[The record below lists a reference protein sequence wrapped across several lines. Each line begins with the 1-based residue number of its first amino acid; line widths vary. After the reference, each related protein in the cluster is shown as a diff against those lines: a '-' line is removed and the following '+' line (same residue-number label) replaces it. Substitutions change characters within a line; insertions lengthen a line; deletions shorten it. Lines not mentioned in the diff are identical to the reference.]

1 MSFQDQCGGIPM
13 NRRGFLFSSAGGMG
27 VAIAMQAG
35 LSDSVWA
42 AATKPKIGTFG
53 FDMAGRDLSVK
64 PGDDFWNYGGGTFM
78 KNNPIPEDRVRWGA
92 FDQLAAKAE
101 ADVRAIIDE
110 LAAKKSAPGS
120 IEQKIGDFYRS
131 MMDTDAIEAAGLAPI
146 QPEIEL
152 INSAKTHEDIA
163 ALFGKSDLPTPSPIG
178 WGIGPD
184 AGNPDRY
191 LVSIGQGGLGMPERD
206 YYLKDDAR
214 FKTLREKYP
223 VHIAKMLSLAG
234 QKDGEAKAAS
244 VMALETEIAKL
255 HWNITDRR
263 DRTKTYNLKT
273 RAQLDEIAPDFPWA
287 VGLGAAQLNDI
298 QECVVRE
305 VSAIGPLAKLFR
317 ATPVETW
324 KAYLTYHLL
333 SSSASVLPKAIDDE
347 RFEFFGKTLN
357 GQPVQRER
365 WKRATQAINGALGEG
380 VGQVYVARH
389 FSPSAK
395 AKMLVLVEN
404 LRKAFK
410 VRIEGLTWMSPETK
424 VKAQRKLAT
433 FNPKIGYPDKWRDY
447 SALEIKAGDPL
458 GNERRVQ
465 AFEIKNDLEDL
476 KKKTDKTRWFMTPQT
491 VNAYYNPSYNEI
503 VFPAAILQPPFFDE
517 FADPAINYG
526 GIGGVIGHEMGHG
539 FDDQGAKYDENGVLR
554 DWWTP
559 ADVAAFKAL
568 GAKMVAQYSAFEPL
582 PGLKLN
588 GQLGLGENIGDH
600 CGVIVGHQAYKLSLN
615 GKKAPVLD
623 GVTGDQRFF
632 LAWSQVWRA
641 LQREEALRNQVQTG
655 PHSPAQFRVNGAV
668 QNSDVW
674 YQAFNVKPG
683 DKLYVALEN
692 RVRIW

>member
-1 MSFQDQCGGIPM
+1 
-13 NRRGFLFSSAGGMG
+13 
-27 VAIAMQAG
+27 
-35 LSDSVWA
+35 
-42 AATKPKIGTFG
+42 
-53 FDMAGRDLSVK
+53 
-64 PGDDFWNYGGGTFM
+64 
-78 KNNPIPEDRVRWGA
+78 
-92 FDQLAAKAE
+92 
-101 ADVRAIIDE
+101 
-110 LAAKKSAPGS
+110 
-120 IEQKIGDFYRS
+120 
-131 MMDTDAIEAAGLAPI
+131 
-146 QPEIEL
+146 
-152 INSAKTHEDIA
+152 
-163 ALFGKSDLPTPSPIG
+163 
-178 WGIGPD
+178 
-184 AGNPDRY
+184 
-191 LVSIGQGGLGMPERD
+191 
-206 YYLKDDAR
+206 
-214 FKTLREKYP
+214 
-223 VHIAKMLSLAG
+223 
-234 QKDGEAKAAS
+234 
-244 VMALETEIAKL
+244 
-255 HWNITDRR
+255 
-263 DRTKTYNLKT
+263 
-273 RAQLDEIAPDFPWA
+273 
-287 VGLGAAQLNDI
+287 
-298 QECVVRE
+298 
-305 VSAIGPLAKLFR
+305 
-317 ATPVETW
+317 
-324 KAYLTYHLL
+324 
-333 SSSASVLPKAIDDE
+333 
-347 RFEFFGKTLN
+347 
-357 GQPVQRER
+357 
-365 WKRATQAINGALGEG
+365 
-380 VGQVYVARH
+380 VARH

-447 SALEIKAGDPL
+447 SSLEIKAGDPL
-458 GNERRVQ
+458 GNDRRVQ
-465 AFEIKNDLEDL
+465 AFEVKNDLEDL

-683 DKLYVALEN
+683 DKLYVAPEN

>member
-1 MSFQDQCGGIPM
+1 M
-13 NRRGFLFSSAGGMG
+13 NRRRFLYASAAGTGA
-27 VAIAMQAG
+27 AIAMQAG
-35 LSDSVWA
+35 LVTSSFA
-42 AATKPKIGTFG
+42 SANKPTIGTFG

-64 PGDDFWNYGGGTFM
+64 PGDDFWRYGGGVWM
-78 KNNPIPEDRVRWGA
+78 DKNPIPDDRVRWGA

-110 LAAKKSAPGS
+110 LAVKKSAPGS
-120 IEQKIGDFYRS
+120 IEQKIGDYYRS
-131 MMDTDAIEAAGLAPI
+131 YMDTAAIDAAGLAPI
-146 QPEIEL
+146 QPEIDL

-163 ALFGKSDLPTPSPIG
+163 VLFGKIDLPTQSPIG
-178 WGIGPD
+178 WHVGPD

-206 YYLKDDAR
+206 FYLKDEPR

-234 QKDGEAKAAS
+234 QQDGEAKAAS
-244 VMALETEIAKL
+244 IMALETEIAKL
-255 HWNITDRR
+255 HWNVTDRR

-287 VGLGAAQLNDI
+287 AGLTSAQLNDI
-298 QECVVRE
+298 QECVVSE
-305 VSAIGPLAKLFR
+305 ITAIGPLAKLFR
-317 ATPVETW
+317 ATPVDTW

-333 SSSASVLPKAIDDE
+333 SLSASVLPKAIDEE

-357 GQPVQRER
+357 GQRVQRER
-365 WKRATQAINGALGEG
+365 WTRATQAVNGALGEG

-410 VRIEGLTWMSPETK
+410 VRIDGLTWMSPATK
-424 VKAQRKLAT
+424 VKAQRKLAK

-568 GAKMVAQYSAFEPL
+568 GAKMVTQYSAFEPL

-588 GQLGLGENIGDH
+588 GQLGLGEHIGDH
-600 CGVIVGHQAYKLSLN
+600 CGVIIGHQAYKLSLK

-641 LQREEALRNQVQTG
+641 LQTEEALRNQVQTG

-668 QNSDVW
+668 QNSDAW
-674 YQAFNVKPG
+674 YQAFNVQPG
-683 DKLYVALEN
+683 NKLYVAPEN